1 MKKKLMLF
9 VNSKPNLTVQ
19 TDLGKYVAG
28 ALSVIGL
35 EGADAYN
42 SEVREYVRTLW
53 GFDAK
58 TETWARDTRKD
69 KIERDAVVSFLFN
82 KGVAVLMA
90 DVDGVFS
97 PSSLVELASQNPDQ
111 FEECYRTALRQNSK
125 LAPAGWADPE
135 ADKFHA
141 EDKETAGK
149 KA

>member
-1 MKKKLMLF
+1 MKKKMLF
-9 VNSKPNLTVQ
+9 VNSKPTISVQ
-19 TDLGKYVAG
+19 TDLGNYKAG
-28 ALSVIGL
+28 ALSIVGL

-42 SEVREYVRTLW
+42 DG